1 MVSFIFKYKC
11 ICLFTNVRFKIVHPI
26 PGLEAMDEKAEA
38 LEPSDS
44 FSHTKQTIA
53 MVLADLTKI
62 RKLSNINMIE
72 ALEEIRATADE
83 GVVVAG
89 GGGNLSVS
97 TTAATAA
104 NISTGGD
111 IKF

>member
-1 MVSFIFKYKC
+1 
-11 ICLFTNVRFKIVHPI
+11 
-26 PGLEAMDEKAEA
+26 MDEKAEA
-38 LEPSDS
+38 LEPTDS

-72 ALEEIRATADE
+72 ALAELRNSGEATSAAAATTQTAAAVVSATAS
-83 GVVVAG
+83 
-89 GGGNLSVS
+89 NTS
-97 TTAATAA
+97 TAAV
-104 NISTGGD
+104 GD